1 MTSMKYRQ
9 ANLPT
14 WAWTAAL
21 ASSLFLPCAMLWFLV
36 DQALRTSA
44 VVQLMA
50 EASEAGM
57 FAKPGV
63 AELAKGAVA
72 GGSSLTALCVGVFL
86 TAVLHMLLLL
96 AAPLP
101 WRKPRQ

>member
-1 MTSMKYRQ
+1 MKFRP
-9 ANLPT
+9 ASLPT
-14 WAWTAAL
+14 WAWIAAL
-21 ASSLFLPCAMLWFLV
+21 ASSLFLPCAMLWFLA
-36 DQALRTSA
+36 DQVLRTSS

-50 EASEAGM
+50 KASEAGM
-57 FAKPGV
+57 FAQPGV

-72 GGSSLTALCVGVFL
+72 GGASLKALCAGVFL